1 MSQNL
6 QLQRAMQQ
14 AALAHLMAGD
24 YLQSDITRVSNVHEE
39 ELLYIAAGA
48 GENGI
53 EYRIT
58 LSDTK
63 YTRATMFKIP
73 LKKNSDRLVNFAK
86 RLDEIR
92 QAQVG
97 EIPQLIETALKEF
110 LA

>member
-1 MSQNL
+1 MSQNI

-24 YLQSDITRVSNVHEE
+24 YPQSDIDSVANVHEE
-39 ELLYIAAGA
+39 ELLYIAADA

-58 LSDTK
+58 ISDAK

-73 LKKNSDRLVNFAK
+73 LKGNSDRLVNFAK

-92 QAQVG
+92 QAHAD
-97 EIPQLIETALKEF
+97 EIPQLIETALKEY